1 MKTIESEI
9 AKSSNELAS
18 GSDSQTGFGAAT
30 TKSGLTDI
38 GIPSMD
44 ESLSKLDIPA
54 FEEID
59 TSNKDIVGLKNLGGK
74 TKINFDKVTPK
85 TDMKVLDNLGIF
97 KNDAAEEFKQKKVLE
112 TLQPRVDSMEDVKVA
127 NIEQQIDA
135 AMPTQPEA
143 AIAVSSQMP
152 DIMENPDQAIQ
163 NIEKDI
169 VSSSTK
175 SIAGNMPGF
184 GGFDFGGFA
193 SFGDAFSMFD
203 FGSKVGFENSSMDF
217 DNEQLQKRKQTKK
230 AAEPGKSKTQ

>member
-1 MKTIESEI
+1 MHDGSKGNQPTRYSHSCSWNETTSSWSCPLDKTHKTSRTSNDDFFGEMLMKTIESEI

-18 GSDSQTGFGAAT
+18 GSDSQTGFGAST

-127 NIEQQIDA
+127 NIEQQIDSV
-135 AMPTQPEA
+135 MPTQAET
-143 AIAVSSQMP
+143 AIAANTQMP
-152 DIMENPDQAIQ
+152 DIMSNPDEAIQ

-169 VSSSTK
+169 IS
-175 SIAGNMPGF
+175 
-184 GGFDFGGFA
+184 
-193 SFGDAFSMFD
+193 
-203 FGSKVGFENSSMDF
+203 
-217 DNEQLQKRKQTKK
+217 
-230 AAEPGKSKTQ
+230 